1 MDGRISFR
9 QRTEQPDTMRK
20 SCPETEDGSEEEES
34 EEGKDEWRRSQ
45 RGWVGAGAETA
56 LEDQA
61 QASSGQAQSD
71 RELEAGR
78 LMDHNRFQF

>member
-1 MDGRISFR
+1 MEPRRDDGEVSGA
-9 QRTEQPDTMRK
+9 
-20 SCPETEDGSEEEES
+20 EDGSEEEES